1 MPVMFGTATPTAKSF
16 MQPFIEALKAGK
28 ELNLFIDEYRTPVSA
43 KTAAQGLLLA
53 LEKVNGLIHLGGKE
67 RISRYDFGQLLVDIF
82 QLPNSGLKSCRQ
94 QDVKMVAP
102 RPADVSLDSSKAFAL
117 GYKPLSLK
125 AELEKLEV
133 KSR

>member
-1 MPVMFGTATPTAKSF
+1 